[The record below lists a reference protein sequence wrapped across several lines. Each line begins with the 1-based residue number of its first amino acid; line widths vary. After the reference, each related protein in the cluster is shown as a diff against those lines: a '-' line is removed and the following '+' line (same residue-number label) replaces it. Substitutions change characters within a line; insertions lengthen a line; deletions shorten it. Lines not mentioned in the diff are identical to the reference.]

1 MDNIVKAPEPK
12 DQKSLIDQFLAY
24 YDLVK
29 ILREKCPWDNKQT
42 NESIAPLILE
52 EAHEMID
59 AIHKSN
65 DKEFAKELG
74 DLLLHIVMH
83 SVMAEERGAFNF
95 IDVLEANR
103 KKLVHRHPHVFGDVN
118 VSGEEEVLQNWEA
131 LKMQEG
137 QKSILD
143 GVPKA
148 MPALLRAERIQH
160 KAARVGFDWENNDDV
175 WDKVFEELEELKV
188 ELNAGDQE
196 KAKREFGDFLFALV
210 NVARK
215 HEIVAEDELI
225 RTNDKFTQRFQF
237 IERTA
242 KESGK
247 ILNEMSLQEMDE
259 LWDLAKSKGL

>member
-1 MDNIVKAPEPK
+1 MNNKINIPEPK
-12 DQKSLIDQFLAY
+12 EPKSLIDQFTAY
-24 YDLVK
+24 YELVQ

-52 EAHEMID
+52 EAHEMIE
-59 AIHKSN
+59 AIHKGK
-65 DKEFAKELG
+65 DEDFAKELG
-74 DLLLHIVMH
+74 DVLLHIVMH
-83 SVMAEERGAFNF
+83 SIIAEERGAFGL
-95 IDVLEANR
+95 IDVLEKNR

-118 VSGEEEVLQNWEA
+118 VNGQEEVLQNWEA

-160 KAARVGFDWENNDDV
+160 KAARVGFDWKERDDV
-175 WDKVFEELEELKV
+175 WAKVFEELQEFRD
-188 ELNAGDQE
+188 ELNINDME

-210 NVARK
+210 NMARMYG
-215 HEIVAEDELI
+215 IVAEDELI

-237 IERTA
+237 IEKSA
-242 KESGK
+242 IDSGK
-247 ILNEMSLQEMDE
+247 ILNQMSLEEMDQ